1 MQKLVVYQNNKIV
14 SEFEYDSRIQQ
25 NQINDSLKFYL
36 NGKLVFLKSL
46 KSVKSFEYLSNKTIV
61 NLIDIEDDIK
71 LKLRNSVF
79 EHILAQGEE
88 HIVYEVYS
96 DDSRVTACEI
106 LFVIGDCHYRLFESN
121 YIKSIDT
128 ISVNYVTID
137 SFAVN
142 AIRNM

>member
-25 NQINDSLKFYL
+25 NEINDSLKFYL

-61 NLIDIEDDIK
+61 NLIYIDDDIK
-71 LKLRNSVF
+71 LKLRNSVL
-79 EHILAQGEE
+79 ENILAQGES
-88 HIVYEVYS
+88 HIIYEVYS
-96 DDSRVTACEI
+96 DDSRVTGCEI
-106 LFVIGDCHYRLFESN
+106 LFKIGDCHYRLFESN

-128 ISVNYVTID
+128 ISVNYITID